1 MISSVILEK
10 QPDTFLENIQKP
22 ENMEKVKKWVNDTSN
37 YNTWY
42 SPGLTTLLHIVGD
55 LKDDLQCTKFFYG
68 CGTTTVSEEM
78 GIKIFDI
85 LMQSNPDLEL
95 KNYYGV
101 TFKEKFLE
109 IEEKGMGFRKNNT
122 NFLNH
127 IRTSLKW

>member
-1 MISSVILEK
+1 MISSHILEK
-10 QPDTFLENIQKP
+10 TPDTFLENIQKP

-78 GIKIFDI
+78 GIKIFDLSLI
-85 LMQSNPDLEL
+85 
-95 KNYYGV
+95 
-101 TFKEKFLE
+101 
-109 IEEKGMGFRKNNT
+109 
-122 NFLNH
+122 H
-127 IRTSLKW
+127 I